1 MHRHAQIQSEADVRA
16 VLVYETN
23 LNDVAR
29 VAHRPHFLGP
39 NNPYAVLNGLGH
51 NYRHHKY
58 ESHGRVILHTL
69 PNDSVFEQKAE
80 AF

>member
-39 NNPYAVLNGLGH
+39 NNPYAVLNG
-51 NYRHHKY
+51 
-58 ESHGRVILHTL
+58 
-69 PNDSVFEQKAE
+69 
-80 AF
+80 